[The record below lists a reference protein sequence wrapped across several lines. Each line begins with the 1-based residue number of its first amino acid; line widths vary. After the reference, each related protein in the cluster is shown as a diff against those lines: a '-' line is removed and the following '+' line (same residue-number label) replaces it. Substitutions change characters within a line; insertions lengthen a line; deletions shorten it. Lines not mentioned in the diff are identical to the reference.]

1 LNPYQKAFTLL
12 TPHEKRQAVLVL
24 VLVVF
29 MALLETAGVAS
40 ILPFMAVLGN
50 PSVVETQPVLSAL
63 YTMLNFESVD
73 RFLMA
78 LGIAVFGVIIL
89 SAGFRIFTTYVMN
102 RFIMMRRH
110 TLAERL
116 LETYLRQPYAFFLDR
131 HNSDLVKSI
140 LSEADQV
147 VVSVFQ
153 PGFRVIAYSV
163 VTLALVALLFIINP
177 WLALGAGAIIGGMY
191 TLIFLVVRGLLD
203 RIGRDRIAANR
214 ERFVTAG
221 EALGGIKDI
230 KLLGREYAY
239 LSRFQPASIRFGR
252 HHATTATLAEIPK
265 YLIEAMGIG
274 AILLLTLVL
283 MATTDGVG
291 AVLPI
296 LGVYVFA
303 GYKLI
308 PAAQKIYEGV
318 ARLQFGMPA
327 VEELCADLRHRS
339 TLSEIHHP
347 TRQTL
352 NPLRDIRLDGLSFTY
367 SNAAKPALHD
377 INLTIPVGGA
387 VGLVGGTG
395 AGKTTLVDIILGLLR
410 PTEGAIL
417 VDGVPVTGA
426 NLRNWQNALGYVP
439 QGIFLTDTSVM
450 ENIALGTQPDDID
463 REAVARCARLA
474 QAHDFIMHEL
484 PRQYETLVGER
495 GVRLSGGQRQR
506 IGIARA
512 LYHNPSV
519 LVFDEATSALDT
531 LTERAVMEA
540 VNALSQ
546 QKTIILVTHRLSTVR
561 ACDRI
566 FLLEEGRLVG
576 QGGYDE
582 LVRHNER
589 FRTMA
594 SSYSLSR

>member
-1 LNPYQKAFTLL
+1 LSSYQKAFALL
-12 TPHEKRQAVLVL
+12 TPHEKRQAAVVLVIV
-24 VLVVF
+24 VL

-40 ILPFMAVLGN
+40 ILPFLAVLGN
-50 PSVVETQPVLSAL
+50 PRVVETHPVLSAF
-63 YTMLNFESVD
+63 YTMLHFESVD

-78 LGIAVFGVIIL
+78 LGIAVFGATIL

-102 RFIMMRRH
+102 RFINMRRH
-110 TLAERL
+110 SLAERL

-131 HNSDLVKSI
+131 HNSDLAKSI
-140 LSEADQV
+140 LSETDQV
-147 VVSVFQ
+147 AMYVFQ
-153 PGFRVIAYSV
+153 PGVQVIAYSV
-163 VTLALVALLFIINP
+163 VVLTLVALLLIVNP

-191 TLIFLVVRGLLD
+191 TLIFLGVRGVLN

-221 EALGGIKDI
+221 EALGGIKGI
-230 KLLGREYAY
+230 KLLGQEYAY
-239 LSRFQPASIRFGR
+239 LSRFRPASIRFAR
-252 HHATTATLAEIPK
+252 HHATNATLAEIPK
-265 YLIEAMGIG
+265 YLIEAVGIG

-283 MATTDGVG
+283 MVTTDGVG
-291 AVLPI
+291 AVLPL
-296 LGVYVFA
+296 LGLYVFA

-308 PAAQKIYEGV
+308 PAAQRIYNGV
-318 ARLQFGMPA
+318 ARLQFGAAA
-327 VEELCADLRHRS
+327 VEEVCADLGDRS
-339 TLSEIHHP
+339 TLSEIHHT

-352 NPLRDIRLDGLSFTY
+352 NPVRDIRLDGLSFTY
-367 SNAAKPALHD
+367 PNAAKPALHA
-377 INLTIPVGGA
+377 INLTIPVGAA

-395 AGKTTLVDIILGLLR
+395 AGKTTLVDIVLGLLW
-410 PTEGAIL
+410 PTEGVIL

-439 QGIFLTDTSVM
+439 QEIFLTDTSVM
-450 ENIALGTQPDDID
+450 ENIALGAQPDDID

-474 QAHDFIMHEL
+474 QVHDFIMHGL

-546 QKTIILVTHRLSTVR
+546 QKTVILVTHRLSTVR

-566 FLLEEGRLVG
+566 FLLEGGRLVG
-576 QGGYDE
+576 QGSYDE

-589 FRTMA
+589 FRAMA
-594 SSYSLSR
+594 GGQR